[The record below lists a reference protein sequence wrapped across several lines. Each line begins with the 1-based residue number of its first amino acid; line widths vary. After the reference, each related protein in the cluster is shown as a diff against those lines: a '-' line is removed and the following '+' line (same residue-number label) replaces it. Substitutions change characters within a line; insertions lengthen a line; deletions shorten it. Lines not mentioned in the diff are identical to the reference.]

1 MPDNRPTVL
10 LTRPQ
15 VQAERFAQALRDV
28 PVVISPLMRI
38 EQQPL
43 DVDLTGYRGLVFT
56 SENGVLA
63 CPDCTL
69 PAYCVGD
76 RTAQAARAAEMRAV
90 SARGSADD
98 LVRLIADRAVEGPLL
113 HIRGEHAR
121 GNVAGKLRSLGLRL
135 DEVVGY
141 RQVAQPLNEQ
151 SRKLLGGESIVILP
165 LFSPR
170 TARLF
175 VADLGR
181 VNAQVRVVAISEA
194 VKEAL
199 SGSGF
204 DDITVSATPD
214 AKGMIAAI
222 QGRIDA

>member
-15 VQAERFAQALRDV
+15 AQAERFAQALGDV

-43 DVDLTGYRGLVFT
+43 DVDMTGYRGLVFT
-56 SENGVLA
+56 SENGVRA
-63 CPDCTL
+63 CRDCTL

-76 RTAQAARAAEMRAV
+76 RTAQAARAAGMRAV
-90 SARGSADD
+90 SAKGSADD
-98 LVRLIADRAVEGPLL
+98 LVRLIADQAIEGPLL
-113 HIRGEHAR
+113 HVRGEHAR
-121 GNVAGKLRSLGLRL
+121 GDVAGKLRMLGLRL

-141 RQVAQPLNEQ
+141 RQVARSLNEQ
-151 SRKLLGGESIVILP
+151 ARKLLGGESIVILP

-175 VADLGR
+175 VADVGR
-181 VNAQVRVVAISEA
+181 IGAHVRVVAISKA

-199 SGSGF
+199 LGSVF
-204 DDITVSATPD
+204 DDITISETPD

>member
-1 MPDNRPTVL
+1 MPNNRPTVL

-15 VQAERFAQALRDV
+15 AQAERFVQALGDL

-56 SENGVLA
+56 SENGVRA
-63 CPDCTL
+63 CPRSAL

-76 RTAQAARAAEMRAV
+76 RTAKAAREAGMRAV
-90 SARGSADD
+90 SAGGSADD
-98 LVRLIADRAVEGPLL
+98 LVRMIADRGIDGPLL
-113 HIRGEHAR
+113 HIRGEYTR
-121 GNVAGKLRSLGLRL
+121 GDVAGKLRTLGLRM

-141 RQVAQPLNEQ
+141 RQIAQRLSDKAQ
-151 SRKLLGGESIVILP
+151 KLLGGESTVILP

-175 VADLGR
+175 VIEVNR
-181 VNAQVRVVAISEA
+181 VRAQVRVVAISEA

-199 SGSGF
+199 LGSVF
-204 DDITVSATPD
+204 SDITVALTPD
-214 AKGMIAAI
+214 AKAMIAAI

>member
-1 MPDNRPTVL
+1 MTDNRPTVL

-15 VQAERFAQALRDV
+15 AQAERFAQALGDV
-28 PVVISPLMRI
+28 PVVVSPLMRI

-76 RTAQAARAAEMRAV
+76 RTAQAARAAGMRAV
-90 SARGSADD
+90 SAKGSADD
-98 LVRLIADRAVEGPLL
+98 LVRLIADRAIEGPLL
-113 HIRGEHAR
+113 HIRGEHTR
-121 GNVAGKLRSLGLRL
+121 GDVAGKLHSLGLRL

-151 SRKLLGGESIVILP
+151 ARELLGGESIVILP

-175 VADLGR
+175 VADVGR
-181 VNAQVRVVAISEA
+181 TGAHVGVVAISEA

-199 SGSGF
+199 LGSGF
-204 DDITVSATPD
+204 DDISISSTPD

>member
-1 MPDNRPTVL
+1 MSDNRPTVL

-15 VQAERFAQALRDV
+15 AQAERFAQALGNV

-43 DVDLTGYRGLVFT
+43 DVDLTGYRGLLFT

-63 CPDCTL
+63 CPVNTL

-76 RTAQAARAAEMRAV
+76 RTAQAARDAGMRAV
-90 SARGSADD
+90 SAKGSADD
-98 LVRLIADRAVEGPLL
+98 LVHLISDRAIEGPLL
-113 HIRGEHAR
+113 HIRGEHTR
-121 GNVAGKLRSLGLRL
+121 GDVGGKLRKMGLRL
-135 DEVVGY
+135 DDVVGY
-141 RQVAQPLNEQ
+141 RQLAQQLNEKAL
-151 SRKLLGGESIVILP
+151 KLLGGESIVILP

-175 VADLGR
+175 VAGVAGITAD
-181 VNAQVRVVAISEA
+181 VRVVAISDA
-194 VKEAL
+194 VKESL
-199 SGSGF
+199 SDSGLR
-204 DDITVSATPD
+204 DITIARTPD

-222 QGRIDA
+222 RGRIDA

>member
-15 VQAERFAQALRDV
+15 AQAERFAQALRDV

-63 CPDCTL
+63 CPVCTL

-76 RTAQAARAAEMRAV
+76 RTAQAARAAGMRAV
-90 SARGSADD
+90 SAKGSADD
-98 LVRLIADRAVEGPLL
+98 LVRLLTDRAVDGPLL
-113 HIRGEHAR
+113 HIRGEHTR
-121 GNVAGKLRSLGLRL
+121 GDVAGKLRSLEIQVDG
-135 DEVVGY
+135 VVGY
-141 RQVAQPLNEQ
+141 QQIAQPLTEQ
-151 SRKLLGGESIVILP
+151 ARVLLGGESVVILP

-170 TARLF
+170 TASLF
-175 VADLGR
+175 VAGVGR
-181 VNAQVRVVAISEA
+181 IKAHVRVVAISGA
-194 VKEAL
+194 VKAAL
-199 SGSGF
+199 EGSGF
-204 DDITVSATPD
+204 GDITVAGTPD

>member
-15 VQAERFAQALRDV
+15 AQAERFAQALGDI

-43 DVDLTGYRGLVFT
+43 DVELTGYRGLVFT
-56 SENGVLA
+56 SENGVWA
-63 CPDCTL
+63 CPQCAL
-69 PAYCVGD
+69 PAFCVGD
-76 RTAQAARAAEMRAV
+76 RTAQAAKDAGMRAV
-90 SARGSADD
+90 SAKGSADD
-98 LVRLIADRAVEGPLL
+98 LVRIIADRAVEGPLL
-113 HIRGEHAR
+113 HIRGEHTR
-121 GNVAGKLRSLGLRL
+121 GDVAGKLRALGLRV

-141 RQVAQPLNEQ
+141 RQVARPLSEQ
-151 SRKLLGGESIVILP
+151 ARKLLGGESIVILP

-175 VADLGR
+175 VADVGR
-181 VNAQVRVVAISEA
+181 IGARVRVVAISEA

-199 SGSGF
+199 SGSVF
-204 DDITVSATPD
+204 DDITVSTTPD

>member
-1 MPDNRPTVL
+1 MPDNRPTIL

-15 VQAERFAQALRDV
+15 AQSERFAQALGDV

-38 EQQPL
+38 EMQPL

-56 SENGVLA
+56 SENGVRA

-76 RTAQAARAAEMRAV
+76 RTAQAARAAGMRAV
-90 SARGSADD
+90 SAKGSADD
-98 LVRLIADRAVEGPLL
+98 LVRLITDRAIEGPLL

-121 GNVAGKLRSLGLRL
+121 GDVAGKLRSLGLRL

-141 RQVAQPLNEQ
+141 RQVAQPLNQ
-151 SRKLLGGESIVILP
+151 QASKLLGGESIVILP

-175 VADLGR
+175 VADVGR
-181 VNAQVRVVAISEA
+181 INAHVRVVVISEA

-199 SGSGF
+199 SGSVF